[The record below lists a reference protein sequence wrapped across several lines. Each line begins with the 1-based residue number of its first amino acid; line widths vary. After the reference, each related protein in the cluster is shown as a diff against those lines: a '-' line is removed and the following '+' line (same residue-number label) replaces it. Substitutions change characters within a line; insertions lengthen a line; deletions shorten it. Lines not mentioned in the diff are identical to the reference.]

1 MPMAIGNL
9 TIEQVQR
16 WVISFL
22 ICSVTLFPTG
32 AMVAAVSTF
41 AADRRGD
48 AIVLLVVMAILDSL
62 ALVAV
67 RIVHKKSPVSPFVL
81 IGTLPAIITAVIL
94 L

>member
-1 MPMAIGNL
+1 MAIGNL

-32 AMVAAVSTF
+32 AMIAAVSAF
-41 AADRRGD
+41 ADHRRDD
-48 AIVLLVVMAILDSL
+48 AIVLLVVMAILDCL
-62 ALVAV
+62 ALVAA
-67 RIVHKKSPVSPFVL
+67 RIVHRKSPVSPIVL
-81 IGTLPAIITAVIL
+81 LGTIPALVAGAIL